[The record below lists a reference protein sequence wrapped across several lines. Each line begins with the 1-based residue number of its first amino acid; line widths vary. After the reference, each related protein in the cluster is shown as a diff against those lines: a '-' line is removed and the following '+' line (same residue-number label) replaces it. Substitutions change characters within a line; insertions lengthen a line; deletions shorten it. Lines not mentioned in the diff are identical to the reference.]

1 MQNTRPAKFTSNLL
15 LISEAFTLQNVA
27 CNMLLHQVQV
37 HVFVSSMTLQLS
49 LLIVIKSAIARN
61 PYNTKIGFRATNKY
75 QQCEGLFN
83 EEQCSFIT
91 NVLKTYLHE
100 VEQKLES
107 ERLQFDKEKHYVLD
121 EMKLLRE
128 DYQQLEKLIN
138 TVTML
143 KNYNEYENH
152 QKKLY
157 GYPFINSK
165 VKSIQF
171 Y

>member
-1 MQNTRPAKFTSNLL
+1 
-15 LISEAFTLQNVA
+15 
-27 CNMLLHQVQV
+27 MLLHQALLDA
-37 HVFVSSMTLQLS
+37 FVSSITLQLS
-49 LLIVIKSAIARN
+49 LSIFIKSASARN
-61 PYNTKIGFRATNKY
+61 PYNTKIGFQATNKY

-83 EEQCSFIT
+83 EEQCSFII
-91 NVLKTYLHE
+91 NVFKTDLNKF
-100 VEQKLES
+100 EQKLES

-165 VKSIQF
+165 VKAIQF